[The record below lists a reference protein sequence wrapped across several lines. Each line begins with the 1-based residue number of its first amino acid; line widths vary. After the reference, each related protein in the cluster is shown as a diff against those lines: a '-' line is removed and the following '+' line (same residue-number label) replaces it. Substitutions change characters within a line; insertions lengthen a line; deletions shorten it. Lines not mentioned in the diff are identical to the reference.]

1 MGYASQLARS
11 YSNPESV
18 WNSLGAVGSTSAWS
32 GGGNALSAFENIL
45 SAAKLGRKSGSSGTD
60 RYKPAGPSKYGTFA
74 GSGAWDVAQALAPGN
89 PNNPLLPEN
98 ITERLGKYQERV
110 LSGKYMK
117 PLRVS
122 DLFAG

>member
-32 GGGNALSAFENIL
+32 GGGNALSAFEDIL

-60 RYKPAGPSKYGTFA
+60 RYKPAGPPAYGTFA
-74 GSGAWDVAQALAPGN
+74 GSAWDTAQALSPDN
-89 PNNPLLPEN
+89 PNNPLLPQN
-98 ITERLGKYQERV
+98 IAAKLGKYQEMV
-110 LSGKYMK
+110 MAGKYMK

-122 DLFAG
+122 DLF